1 MAVNTF
7 RPGGL
12 TYRNSYGWA
21 GSQGYNSQ
29 DIPGWFRSGPRTREI
44 LEQQF
49 AYEWYDYSSGLRGSS
64 NPPFHSGAAGSLLP
78 GLTQGGQPNGQPARI
93 LRGFIRRAEF
103 DPTNTISLARLY
115 FMYNPEVIVR
125 DYVSYLDQGA
135 LDPFNTVFDSGNL
148 VAPPSFMD
156 FSFELF
162 FDRQAE
168 AQKFNNPGVFVDYE
182 YFDLVVRNVV
192 PRRRGR
198 NGQLPDNG
206 VMMVNPRDI
215 TVVFSPNI
223 TVQGRPLN
231 ARVSFEKFTHR
242 MVPTRMRISLTMR
255 VIYIGPVRDMT
266 VYENEEFAVSQTIP
280 WDEEKEYQGYRFRY
294 RDLEV
299 EESEISQY
307 FGGGGG
313 GTAPVTGPGS
323 ATDIRD
329 RNYVTNVAIR
339 KQALDYAQA
348 RVRENNTTYSKA
360 GRANLWSQADC
371 SSLVAGAYKDINQGT
386 PFRNGSLLATT
397 EMINNW
403 NDEGWRTAGV
413 IWSGAGQGP
422 SNVQRLEYG
431 DLIFRYDPSGQ
442 DGHVAFFHSFDG
454 TNLKMFHAKS
464 PSGGVGFSDW
474 PINSSDFAEYNYGV
488 KPMPAGRDAVTNVGG
503 QGTRQDSARYPGVQ
517 HPV

>member
-1 MAVNTF
+1 MAINTF

-21 GSQGYNSQ
+21 GSQGYNSR
-29 DIPGWFRSGPRTREI
+29 DIPGWFRAGPNTRAV

-78 GLTQGGQPNGQPARI
+78 SLTQGGREGGQPARI

-115 FMYNPEVIVR
+115 FMYNPEIIVR

-168 AQKFNNPGVFVDYE
+168 AQRFDNPGVFVDYE

-255 VIYIGPVRDMT
+255 VVYIGPVRDMT
-266 VYENEEFAVSQTIP
+266 TYENEEFATSQTIP
-280 WDEEKEYQGYRFRY
+280 WDEEKDYQGIKFRY
-294 RDLEV
+294 KELEV
-299 EESEISQY
+299 EDSDISRF
-307 FGGGGG
+307 FGGGDTEDG
-313 GTAPVTGPGS
+313 GPGS
-323 ATDIRD
+323 PSDIRD
-329 RNYVTNVAIR
+329 RNYTENGRIR

-348 RVRENNTTYSKA
+348 QVAANGTTYSLP
-360 GRANLWSQADC
+360 GRANLWRQADC
-371 SSLVAGAYKDINQGT
+371 SSLVCGAYNAIGWGDELKMGNLPSTG
-386 PFRNGSLLATT
+386 G
-397 EMINNW
+397 MILNW
-403 NDEGWRTAGV
+403 NTEGWRTAGAM
-413 IWSGAGQGP
+413 WTTGGQG
-422 SNVQRLEYG
+422 SSHVDDLEPG
-431 DLIFRYDPSGQ
+431 DLIYRISVAGATN
-442 DGHVAFFHSFDG
+442 HVAFFHSKTD
-454 TNLKMFHAKS
+454 THLRMFHAMS
-464 PSGGVGFSDW
+464 PSANPSVGFSEW
-474 PINSSDFAEYNYGV
+474 AINGDYFGEYNYGV
-488 KPMPAGRDAVTNVGG
+488 KPMPAGRDSPTNAGG
-503 QGTRQDSARYPGVQ
+503 QSTRHDGARYPGAQ
-517 HPV
+517 QAE

>member
-1 MAVNTF
+1 MAINTF

-78 GLTQGGQPNGQPARI
+78 SLTQGGLPNGQPARI

-168 AQKFNNPGVFVDYE
+168 AQRFDNPGVFVDYE

-192 PRRRGR
+192 PRRQGR
-198 NGQLPDNG
+198 NNQLPDNG

-215 TVVFSPNI
+215 TVVFSPSI

-266 VYENEEFAVSQTIP
+266 VYENEEFAVSQMIP
-280 WDEEKEYQGYRFRY
+280 WDEEKDYRGYRFRY
-294 RDLEV
+294 QDLEV
-299 EESEISQY
+299 EESEISQF
-307 FGGGGG
+307 FGGGG
-313 GTAPVTGPGS
+313 TTPVTGPGS

-329 RNYVTNVAIR
+329 RNYTENSMIR

-348 RVRENNTTYSKA
+348 QVSANGTTYSLP
-360 GRANLWSQADC
+360 GRANLWRQADC
-371 SSLVAGAYKDINQGT
+371 SSLVCGAYNAIGWGDELKM
-386 PFRNGSLLATT
+386 GSLPSTGG
-397 EMINNW
+397 MILNW
-403 NDEGWRTAGV
+403 NTEGWRTAGAMWTTV
-413 IWSGAGQGP
+413 GQG
-422 SNVQRLEYG
+422 SSHVDDLEPG
-431 DLIFRYDPSGQ
+431 DLIYRVSVAGESN
-442 DGHVAFFHSFDG
+442 HVAFFHSKTD
-454 TNLKMFHAKS
+454 THLRMFHAMS
-464 PSGGVGFSDW
+464 PNANPSVGFSEW
-474 PINSSDFAEYNYGV
+474 AINGDYFAGYNYGV
-488 KPMPAGRDAVTNVGG
+488 KPCPAGRDAVTNSGG
-503 QGTRQDSARYPGVQ
+503 QSTRQDSARYSGIPQ
-517 HPV
+517 PV